1 MTKVS
6 SLDEYI
12 AVVVFFEQLLG
23 INKRD
28 DQLII
33 YQQDGKRP
41 ISSSIP
47 LNLIL
52 LNIRSSYN
60 VGAIFRTGECLGVK
74 KIYLCGYTPTPQNDR
89 TSRTA
94 MGTDQLVEW
103 ELIKDPLRLL
113 KELRD
118 REVNIYAL
126 ETAQRAQLYNQI
138 NYPQQECALVLG
150 NETLGVPAQILN
162 AVDELI
168 QIPVYGW
175 KNSLN
180 VGIAAGICAYEIR
193 RQWDAG
199 NFPK

>member
-1 MTKVS
+1 MKFFAKKFLKLSSDIQIKRIYKFLSEIELKWSDEKIRSELISNLFECIDWIKYQNSLDKEIIISLSSLTKVS

-74 KIYLCGYTPTPQNDR
+74 
-89 TSRTA
+89 
-94 MGTDQLVEW
+94 
-103 ELIKDPLRLL
+103 
-113 KELRD
+113 
-118 REVNIYAL
+118 
-126 ETAQRAQLYNQI
+126 
-138 NYPQQECALVLG
+138 
-150 NETLGVPAQILN
+150 
-162 AVDELI
+162 
-168 QIPVYGW
+168 
-175 KNSLN
+175 
-180 VGIAAGICAYEIR
+180 
-193 RQWDAG
+193 
-199 NFPK
+199 